1 MFKQFTRKQSLLALL
16 LVLGLATMACV
27 RNLPTGET
35 GGGEGVTTDE
45 AAATKDAA
53 VQETLEALLEAATA
67 QALSVADSV
76 TATTTLAAGTATLDS
91 SQLSAL
97 SATQTAEGFTS
108 TPTITNTPG
117 PTATPSATAA
127 PCYAMRFV
135 FDETVPD
142 GTRFDP
148 GEHFQKVWRLQN
160 VGTCEWSTG
169 EYQLRFVSG
178 NRMSGSDP
186 LVINFGVQPGAY
198 ANFGINFVAP
208 TTPGDYRGYWIL
220 ETTNGET
227 IGWGPAADQA
237 FWVDINVR
245 GATPA
250 P

>member
-1 MFKQFTRKQSLLALL
+1 MLFRSLA
-16 LVLGLATMACV
+16 LATMACV

-53 VQETLEALLEAATA
+53 VQQTLEALLGSATA
-67 QALSVADSV
+67 QAQSLAVASV
-76 TATTTLAAGTATLDS
+76 TPTSTLVMTATLDS
-91 SQLSAL
+91 AQLSAL
-97 SATQTAEGFTS
+97 SATQTAEGFTA

-198 ANFGINFVAP
+198 ANFAINLVAP
-208 TTPGDYRGYWIL
+208 TTPGDYRGYWVL

-227 IGWGPAADQA
+227 IGWGPAGDQA
-237 FWVDINVR
+237 FWVEINVR
-245 GATPA
+245 GATPT

>member
-1 MFKQFTRKQSLLALL
+1 MYLTRKQSLLALL

-53 VQETLEALLEAATA
+53 VQQTLEALLGSATA
-67 QALSVADSV
+67 AAQSVAASV
-76 TATTTLAAGTATLDS
+76 TPTATLAAGTATLDAD
-91 SQLSAL
+91 QLAAL
-97 SATQTAEGFTS
+97 SATQTAEGFTA

-148 GEHFQKVWRLQN
+148 GEHFQKVWRIQN

-186 LVINFGVQPGAY
+186 LVVNFGVQPGAY
-198 ANFGINFVAP
+198 ANFAINLVAP

-227 IGWGPAADQA
+227 IGWGPAADQS

-245 GATPA
+245 GATPT